1 MDYNKIKMLV
11 LDVDGVLSD
20 GTIIISSEGS
30 ESKNF
35 NVKDGHRIKLWLRS
49 GFDAAVIS
57 GRDSNATT
65 LRCEQLGIKYVYQG
79 CKYKEPVFDK
89 LLGEA
94 GILADEV
101 AYVGDDLMD
110 VPLVRK
116 CGFGVA
122 VADASRHLKKYC
134 DYVTKQPG
142 GKGAVCEVIEY
153 LLIKNGKWQEVTKRY
168 FE

>member
-1 MDYNKIKMLV
+1 MSNDKIKILV
-11 LDVDGVLSD
+11 LDVDGVLTD
-20 GTIIISSEGS
+20 GTIVINSDGS

-49 GFDAAVIS
+49 GFKVAVIS
-57 GRDSNATT
+57 GRDSDATAV
-65 LRCEQLGIKYVYQG
+65 RCEQLGIKHIYQG
-79 CKYKEPVFDK
+79 CKIKEPVLDK
-89 LLGEA
+89 LLDELG
-94 GILADEV
+94 LSADEA

-122 VADASRHLKKYC
+122 VADASSHLKKYS
-134 DYVTKQPG
+134 DYVTENCG
-142 GKGAVCEVIEY
+142 GKGAVCEVIE
-153 LLIKNGKWQEVTKRY
+153 LLLSKNGKWNEVTKRY